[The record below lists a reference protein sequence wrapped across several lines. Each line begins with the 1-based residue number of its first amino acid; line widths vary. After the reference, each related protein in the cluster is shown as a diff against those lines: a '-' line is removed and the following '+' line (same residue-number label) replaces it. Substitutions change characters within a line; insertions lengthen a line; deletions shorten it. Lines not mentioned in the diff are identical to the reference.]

1 MNGGDLP
8 TEFSLT
14 SDQLGYVGVHS
25 FITEER
31 AQSEIL
37 AMSGV
42 QFLVEYGNGVVLG
55 TITGA

>member
-25 FITEER
+25 FVTNER

-37 AMSGV
+37 AMSGI
-42 QFLVEYGNGVVLG
+42 QFLVEYGDCVVLG
-55 TITGA
+55 EINPQ